1 MDRILLDITCILL
14 NFKNIQVAKMYGKMA
29 HFTCIKAQEVNILIS
44 KPSAANVIYHVGQ
57 LFIVCIKQY

>member
-44 KPSAANVIYHVGQ
+44 KTKRYKCYIPCRTTIYSV
-57 LFIVCIKQY
+57 Y